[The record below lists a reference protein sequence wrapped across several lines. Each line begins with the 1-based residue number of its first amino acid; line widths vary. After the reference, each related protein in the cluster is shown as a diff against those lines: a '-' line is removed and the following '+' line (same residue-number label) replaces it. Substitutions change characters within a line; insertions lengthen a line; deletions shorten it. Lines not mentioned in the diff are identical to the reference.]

1 MSQSKKIRQ
10 FHLDLT
16 DSCIERILETQYRN
30 SGYSYYLKGL
40 LADHLDTNIP
50 IRKDKDG
57 IRVLL
62 AHACNNA
69 KCANPK
75 HLYWATD
82 KENIE
87 DSGSCYERTLQK
99 YGKQYIIDKNKKTAE
114 KLGTEHF
121 SKMGKL
127 GKGRNK
133 SVEHKKKISE
143 SIKLWHEEKRK
154 TF

>member
-1 MSQSKKIRQ
+1 MSQSKEIRQ
-10 FHLDLT
+10 LHLDLT
-16 DSCIERILETQYRN
+16 DSCIERILETQYNN

-40 LADHLDTNIP
+40 LAHYLDTNIP
-50 IRKDKDG
+50 VRRDKNE

-87 DSGSCYERTLQK
+87 DSGSFYERTVNK
-99 YGKQYIIDKNKKTAE
+99 YGKQYIVDTNKKIAKE
-114 KLGTEHF
+114 LVTEHF
-121 SKMGKL
+121 SRMGKL
-127 GKGRNK
+127 GKGKNK
-133 SVEHKKKISE
+133 SIEHKKKISE
-143 SIKLWHEEKRK
+143 SIKIWHEERRNR
-154 TF
+154 